1 MKIEFEQICEG
12 IRCQTQE
19 FLNDSRLLETHSER
33 VTKSDILVASETLF
47 TSSLSRCVDSCAV
60 QLRDPLPGSGAAKT
74 PGFSGLGNI
83 DGSGA
88 PTHRTALK
96 GSAIASGLAGP
107 RSPKFAR
114 PVDSL
119 LERL

>member
-33 VTKSDILVASETLF
+33 VTKSDILVPSETLF
-47 TSSLSRCVDSCAV
+47 TSSLSRCVDSCAA
-60 QLRDPLPGSGAAKT
+60 QFRDPLPGSGAAKT

-83 DGSGA
+83 DGGG
-88 PTHRTALK
+88 T
-96 GSAIASGLAGP
+96 
-107 RSPKFAR
+107 
-114 PVDSL
+114 
-119 LERL
+119 